1 MGIMTEIYKY
11 RLYVD
16 INAYISFLNRI
27 NVFLVFPS
35 KNYEKIRHGK
45 RKKYTS
51 DKVMTRTW
59 AEESPR
65 ETLQG
70 RYPMPVDL
78 VLKAEFNIPDILLVD
93 YDPDWYD
100 DEI

>member
-1 MGIMTEIYKY
+1 MIEIYKY

-16 INAYISFLNRI
+16 INAYISFLNQI
-27 NVFLVFPS
+27 NTFLVFPS
-35 KNYEKIRHGK
+35 KSYEKIRHGK

-59 AEESPR
+59 AIESPR

-78 VLKAEFNIPDILLVD
+78 ILKEKFNIPDTQLVN
-93 YDPDWYD
+93 YDPDWYP
-100 DEI
+100 EILSP